1 MMHRA
6 AHRMAHVIVSCVP
19 VSVCHV
25 IHRKIGRAN
34 LCLRGV
40 NDQRVDQ
47 RSRLTYMYRDRNV
60 QLSNAWVFANKGL
73 INPMQLTELFS
84 IW

>member
-1 MMHRA
+1 MY
-6 AHRMAHVIVSCVP
+6 SVP

-40 NDQRVDQ
+40 KKLN
-47 RSRLTYMYRDRNV
+47 SALLHAYLEINELTGKSKLTYMYCD

-73 INPMQLTELFS
+73 INPVQLTELFS